1 MSENYDEKMQR
12 LCDQI
17 RRNLTEDEMINILE
31 DAGFAVDESG
41 QELIEALAEA
51 VEQGDVCESC
61 IE

>member
-17 RRNLTEDEMINILE
+17 RHNLTEDEMINILE